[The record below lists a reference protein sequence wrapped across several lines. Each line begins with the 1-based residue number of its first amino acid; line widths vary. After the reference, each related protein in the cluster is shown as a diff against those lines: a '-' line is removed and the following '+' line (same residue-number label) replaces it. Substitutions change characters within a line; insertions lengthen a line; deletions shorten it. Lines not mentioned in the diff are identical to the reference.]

1 MYTLLAILLLS
12 MEITMATANTSG
24 ADYTTPPNF
33 KDSGSVNNGGTST
46 KVTSTSLLRN
56 VAISQDTTGVF
67 GSTVI
72 DGADTNEAIGA
83 GVIAHNHTKPITFK
97 VTTEIAGVDTSV
109 LATSANAPAQ
119 VRTIHKR
126 ESFKSAGTATAI
138 RAGYF
143 NLYTGRFSPAPT
155 PVTETPGTDNA
166 AAPTRSVPGDLV
178 FRTGAKLP
186 VRNQDYKAKTG

>member
-1 MYTLLAILLLS
+1 MVILPLS
-12 MEITMATANTSG
+12 MEITMSTANTSG
-24 ADYTTPPNF
+24 ADYTTPPNLTG
-33 KDSGSVNNGGTST
+33 SGSVNNGGTST

-56 VAISQDTTGVF
+56 VAISKDTTGVF

-72 DGADTNEAIGA
+72 DGVDTDEAVSA

-97 VTTEIAGVDTSV
+97 VTTEIAGVASSA
-109 LATSANAPAQ
+109 LATSANSPAQ
-119 VRTIHKR
+119 VRGIHKR
-126 ESFKSAGTATAI
+126 ESFKSDGKATAF

-143 NLYTGRFSPAPT
+143 NLYTGEYYPAPT

-166 AAPTRSVPGDLV
+166 ANPTRSAPGDLV

-186 VRNQDYKAKTG
+186 IRSQDYKAKTG